1 MLSSI
6 PTGAARRDPVASGAW
21 LWLCGALAGACGAG
35 AIGCAESAPAAAAPA
50 ARVVS
55 PPPAARVVS
64 PPPAAR
70 VVSPPPAARVV
81 SPPPAASARPAGGAP
96 EAPPAERERPGE
108 ASPRERW
115 VGTLTLTK
123 GAQPIIAGRI
133 LSREDAERWLG
144 PDWPALAG
152 QRVRVLA
159 ALRDHVCEP
168 HAQCLT
174 GGRIPLLE
182 QVASVELCSGAGSA
196 GRPDLIDCAPSPAQI
211 ARCEAECGDLS
222 DGCDERAGDR
232 GALRRCGCAKVTCE
246 QGCRKAGEADFA
258 CR

>member
-6 PTGAARRDPVASGAW
+6 RARAARRDRVAAGAW
-21 LWLCGALAGACGAG
+21 LWLCGALAGTCGAG
-35 AIGCAESAPAAAAPA
+35 AMGCAESAPAAA
-50 ARVVS
+50 S
-55 PPPAARVVS
+55 
-64 PPPAAR
+64 
-70 VVSPPPAARVV
+70 PAARVV
-81 SPPPAASARPAGGAP
+81 SPPPAASARPAGGAS
-96 EAPPAERERPGE
+96 EAAPAERERPGE
-108 ASPRERW
+108 TAPRERW
-115 VGTLTLTK
+115 VGTLALTK

-144 PDWPALAG
+144 PDWRALAG

-159 ALRDHVCEP
+159 VLRDHVCEP

-196 GRPDLIDCAPSPAQI
+196 GRPGLIDCAPSPAQI
-211 ARCEAECGDLS
+211 AGCEAECGGLS

-246 QGCRKAGEADFA
+246 QGCRETGEASFA